1 MILFVF
7 CTGVGQLCAY
17 AMGIWPLKDGMVA
30 SVSCALCAFMAIA
43 MWMMLTMDGSIGVE
57 ANVAI
62 VSVLA
67 AASVATIALAY
78 RRWCR
83 ADLD

>member
-1 MILFVF
+1 MS
-7 CTGVGQLCAY
+7 QLSVY
-17 AMGIWPLKDGMVA
+17 TMGIWFLKRGMIAFV
-30 SVSCALCAFMAIA
+30 CCELCAFVAIGNWIA
-43 MWMMLTMDGSIGVE
+43 WTMNGRIGVE
-57 ANVAI
+57 LSVAI
-62 VSVLA
+62 ASVLA

>member
-1 MILFVF
+1 MK
-7 CTGVGQLCAY
+7 Q
-17 AMGIWPLKDGMVA
+17 GMVA
-30 SVSCALCAFMAIA
+30 SVWFAFCPFLAMAS
-43 MWMMLTMDGSIGVE
+43 WMLFIVQPIGVE
-57 ANVAI
+57 LNIAI
-62 VSVLA
+62 ESVLS

>member
-1 MILFVF
+1 MESWMLFIV
-7 CTGVGQLCAY
+7 L
-17 AMGIWPLKDGMVA
+17 P
-30 SVSCALCAFMAIA
+30 
-43 MWMMLTMDGSIGVE
+43 IGVD
-57 ANVAI
+57 ANI
-62 VSVLA
+62 VIAAVLA

>member
-1 MILFVF
+1 
-7 CTGVGQLCAY
+7 
-17 AMGIWPLKDGMVA
+17 MVA
-30 SVSCALCAFMAIA
+30 SVSCAFCPFLAMATWILFVVMNSRVGFEVNIAIA
-43 MWMMLTMDGSIGVE
+43 
-57 ANVAI
+57 
-62 VSVLA
+62 SVLA

>member
-1 MILFVF
+1 MIAFV
-7 CTGVGQLCAY
+7 
-17 AMGIWPLKDGMVA
+17 W
-30 SVSCALCAFMAIA
+30 CALCAFMAIA
-43 MWMMLTMDGSIGVE
+43 FWAMFTMNGRIGVE
-57 ANVAI
+57 VNMAI
-62 VSVLA
+62 ASVLA